1 MIAKPTNWYP
11 CRGRGLGTVPCN
23 QIQFVPRPASCRS
36 SAGNP
41 AADPSALA
49 LSTVV
54 LVGCT
59 SRKPACMPKVTG
71 DPFRPSQQSV

>member
-1 MIAKPTNWYP
+1 MIAKATDRCS
-11 CRGRGLGTVPCN
+11 CRGRETNWELFPAIKFG
-23 QIQFVPRPASCRS
+23 FVPRPASCRS

-54 LVGCT
+54 YLQ
-59 SRKPACMPKVTG
+59 KAACMPRVTG